1 MTFPFEEQ
9 TRGDISLYLLRNPGS
24 RQTIIVPEDLWY
36 RRREMMEKRVQ
47 AHMGKFRSI
56 FARKCEVRRIVK
68 PVAAAFLEEN
78 HSYGDAACRYRYGLY
93 LGEELVAVAEFSN
106 ARRWQKGDA
115 VIRSYEWV
123 RYASLADARVVGGM
137 GKVLKAFIDEV
148 HPDDIVSYADLEW
161 SDGKVY
167 RTLGFVEDGFK
178 APVTFVIDPR
188 NWVRV
193 PIKKAAPD
201 APGLRYTN
209 FGSRKYRLRLSDGQA
224 I

>member
-9 TRGDISLYLLRNPGS
+9 TRGDISLYLLRNYRTG
-24 RQTIIVPEDLWY
+24 QTIMVPQDMWN
-36 RRREMMEKRVQ
+36 RRREMMEKRVL
-47 AHMGKFRSI
+47 AHMGHFRSI
-56 FARKCEVRRIVK
+56 FARKCKVQRIVK
-68 PVAAAFLEEN
+68 PVAAEFLEAN

-93 LGEELVAVAEFSN
+93 CGDELVAVAEFSN

-123 RYASLADARVVGGM
+123 RYASLPDVRVVGGM

-161 SDGKVY
+161 SDGSVY
-167 RTLGFVEDGFK
+167 RQLGFVEDGFK
-178 APVTFVIDPR
+178 APVSFVIDPGT
-188 NWVRV
+188 WERV
-193 PIKKAAPD
+193 PLKKAAPGT
-201 APGLRYTN
+201 PGLRYVN
-209 FGSRKYRLRLSDGQA
+209 FGSRKYRLRMKDGQA